1 MLSQRL
7 FVLVLSFLCIVTSAR
22 KNLIVDTDLFSD
34 CDDAGALLLAATS
47 PEVNLL
53 GVNIN
58 SQSSYSVLAASAILN
73 HYGHPKVPIGARRPL
88 NIIPF
93 FDNWTKL
100 LGEFASKIA
109 THWPKSMSDAD
120 EAWYPVKLYRKL
132 LAEAED
138 DSVTIASIG
147 FLHNLSALLN
157 STADSYSELAGPEL
171 VATKVKELVV
181 MGGDYPSG
189 YEFNFWGDDPYETA
203 HVIHNWKSPI
213 VYVGFDLG
221 SSIRSGG
228 PLMADGPKTDPVRA
242 AYILYAYYQ
251 PRWSFDPVAM
261 LYAIKGLD
269 KYFKHGNEYG
279 YNIIKLE
286 GEAGC
291 SGCNEWVFDKNV
303 TNQHWLN
310 TTTSYEEIGD
320 ELDKL
325 FLSGA
330 QSSPRSCDPVGAL
343 PRFGQCRMETSA
355 RVEGESY
362 GRLEL

>member
-1 MLSQRL
+1 MLSQRP
-7 FVLVLSFLCIVTSAR
+7 FVSVLSFLCIVTSAR

-73 HYGHPKVPIGARRPL
+73 HYGHSEVPISARRPL
-88 NIIPF
+88 NNIPF
-93 FDNWTKL
+93 FDSWTKL
-100 LGEFASKIA
+100 LGEFASKVA
-109 THWPKSMSDAD
+109 THWPKSVSDAD
-120 EAWYPVKLYRKL
+120 EAWDPVKLYRKL

-157 STADSYSELAGPEL
+157 STADSYSELTGPEL
-171 VATKVKELVV
+171 VAMKVKELVV

-189 YEFNFWGDDPYETA
+189 YEFNFWYDDPNETA
-203 HVIHNWKSPI
+203 HVIHSWKSPI

-242 AYILYAYYQ
+242 AYILYSYYQ

-261 LYAIKGLD
+261 LYAVKGLD
-269 KYFKHGNEYG
+269 KYFRYGNAYG
-279 YNIIKLE
+279 YNTIKLQ

-291 SGCNEWVFDKNV
+291 NGCNEWVFDDNV

-310 TTTSYEEIGD
+310 TKIGHEEIGNELD
-320 ELDKL
+320 EL
-325 FLSGA
+325 FLRGA
-330 QSSPRSCDPVGAL
+330 RSSPRSSDTVGAL
-343 PRFGQCRMETSA
+343 PRFGECRIETST
-355 RVEGESY
+355 RTEGGSFD
-362 GRLEL
+362 RLEL

>member
-1 MLSQRL
+1 MFTLKL
-7 FVLVLSFLCIVTSAR
+7 FVLILSFLSTVTSAL

-58 SQSSYSVLAASAILN
+58 SQSSHSVLAASAILN
-73 HYGHPKVPIGARRPL
+73 HYGHSEVPIGARRPL
-88 NIIPF
+88 NDIPF
-93 FDNWTKL
+93 FDSWTKL
-100 LGEFASKIA
+100 LGEFASKLA
-109 THWPKSMSDAD
+109 THWPKSISNAD
-120 EAWYPVKLYRKL
+120 EAWEPVKLYRKL

-138 DSVTIASIG
+138 GSITIASIG

-157 STADSYSELAGPEL
+157 STADSYSELTGPEL

-189 YEFNFWGDDPYETA
+189 YEFNFWYDNPYEAA

-228 PLMADGPKTDPVRA
+228 QLMVDGPKTDPVRA

-251 PRWSFDPVAM
+251 LRWSFDPLSM

-269 KYFKHGNEYG
+269 KYFKYGNQYG
-279 YNIIKLE
+279 YNTIKLE

-291 SGCNEWVFDKNV
+291 NGCNEWVFDENI

-310 TTTSYEEIGD
+310 TTISHEEVEK

-325 FLSGA
+325 FLRGA
-330 QSSPRSCDPVGAL
+330 WSSQRSSDPVGAL
-343 PRFGQCRMETSA
+343 PRFGECRMETSA
-355 RVEGESY
+355 RTERESFD
-362 GRLEL
+362 RLEL